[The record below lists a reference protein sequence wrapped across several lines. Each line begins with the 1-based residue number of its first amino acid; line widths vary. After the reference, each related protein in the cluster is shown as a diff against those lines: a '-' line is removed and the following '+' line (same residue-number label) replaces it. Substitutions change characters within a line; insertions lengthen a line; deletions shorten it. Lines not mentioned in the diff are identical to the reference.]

1 VLRPRDDDPRRFR
14 PSYLDYIAT
23 STFLSNGPNAAM
35 ITAVRHTLLDRRIDH
50 DSNCL
55 AGGVSDEKSSKWLFA
70 SVSRLPADQGSSF
83 CSEALGPSQYTILR
97 VKKVAGSEVP
107 YICSRTFR
115 YSMPGHSARF
125 FFILSGEHPTLPLA
139 ELKAILH
146 AYEIEHRV
154 VGSFYKLVEVEGDQA
169 RLESIAGR
177 GAYVDEMGQEVFHSE
192 DNLASIKETVDS
204 TDLENFL
211 SSKDSFSVR
220 MLRFGG
226 VSKDLSRVHLE
237 GYLGKLLADKT
248 GARVDLR
255 SPKKPFRGILAGSL
269 FHLGLIIHQ
278 RPKGSV
284 HRRRPRKRAVF
295 HPSTMPPKL
304 ARCMVNLSEA
314 RDGETFLDPFCGVG
328 GIAIEASL
336 LGCNVVGVDAL
347 FRMVRSARRN
357 LAHFGLKSF
366 GLLRG
371 DARNLPLRSVD
382 AIATDPPYGTG
393 ASTLKSTTKDILA
406 SFLPQAKMILS
417 PGGKVVFAS
426 PLGTGGVELAESQGF
441 KVCDRHE
448 LYVHRSLTREILVLG
463 GN

>member
-1 VLRPRDDDPRRFR
+1 MF
-14 PSYLDYIAT
+14 AT
-23 STFLSNGPNAAM
+23 F
-35 ITAVRHTLLDRRIDH
+35 
-50 DSNCL
+50 
-55 AGGVSDEKSSKWLFA
+55 
-70 SVSRLPADQGSSF
+70 Q
-83 CSEALGPSQYTILR
+83 
-97 VKKVAGSEVP
+97 
-107 YICSRTFR
+107 
-115 YSMPGHSARF
+115 YSMAGNSARF

-146 AYEIEHRV
+146 AYAIEHKIV
-154 VGSFYKLVEVEGDQA
+154 DSFYKLIEIEADRA
-169 RLESIAGR
+169 ELESIASR
-177 GAYVDEMGQEVFHSE
+177 GAYVDEMGEEVLHTK
-192 DNLASIKETVDS
+192 DNLESIKREVEFAN
-204 TDLENFL
+204 LEPFL
-211 SSKDSFSVR
+211 SSEDSFSIR

-226 VSKDLSRVHLE
+226 VSKELSRVHLE

-248 GARVDLR
+248 GAKVDLR

-278 RPKGSV
+278 RPKGSI

-295 HPSTMPPKL
+295 HPSTMPPKI
-304 ARCMVNLSEA
+304 ARCLVNLSEV

-336 LGCNVVGVDAL
+336 LGCDVVGVDAL
-347 FRMVRSARRN
+347 SRMVRSARRN
-357 LAHFGLKSF
+357 LSHFGLKSY

-371 DARNLPLRSVD
+371 DARNIPLRSVD

-406 SFLPQAKMILS
+406 SFLPQARMILS

-426 PLGTGGVELAESQGF
+426 PLGTGAVDLAKSQGF
-441 KVCDRHE
+441 KVYDRHE

-463 GN
+463 AN